1 MIQSNPGM
9 LPQVLA
15 GMANSPELD
24 MAVPGAVREE
34 EVPAQRE
41 LSGLSIESPSK
52 NSVYSV
58 CTCLG
63 GPLSESESVSESD
76 KPSVSDGQSHQ
87 SSSETSDA
95 VGLNISYFVS
105 FIQLV
110 LMLQANKWPVQMY
123 LVLQS

>member
-1 MIQSNPGM
+1 MEEKASEIVQMLQSNPGM
-9 LPQVLA
+9 LSQVLA
-15 GMANSPELD
+15 GMANSRVLD

-34 EVPAQRE
+34 EVPAQPE
-41 LSGLSIESPSK
+41 LSGLSIGSLSK

-105 FIQLV
+105 F
-110 LMLQANKWPVQMY
+110 M
-123 LVLQS
+123 